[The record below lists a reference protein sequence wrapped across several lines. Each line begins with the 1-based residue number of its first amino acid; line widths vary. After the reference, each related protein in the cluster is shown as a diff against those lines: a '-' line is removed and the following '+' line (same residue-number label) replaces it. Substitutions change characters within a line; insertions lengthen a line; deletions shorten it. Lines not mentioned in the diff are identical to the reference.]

1 MLKKMCSVFLSFFIL
16 AGLSSSAV
24 AAEAELGEVVVTA
37 SRIDERAFDAKADV
51 RVITAEDIEENH
63 FADLAEAL
71 SSLNGVTV
79 DTYGNGVGYENMQ
92 TLEINGSS
100 RIVVIIDGI
109 RANTNT
115 SMLNVFNFQS
125 MPNLDSI
132 ERVEVLNG
140 SASTLYGADAK
151 GGVVNIITKAPEKN
165 VFKFGAENGTFG
177 FQDYRLY
184 AAGGDGD
191 LSWRLSANKRRS
203 SDYKDG
209 DGNSYISDGDA
220 ENISAKFWKKTS
232 ERSTLS
238 LAFDHYE
245 SDTVHTGTYY
255 RQQNGLRPPASYY
268 EKQQRLILAYRTQ
281 FSEESDNLLS
291 LYRIRS
297 TFNGQNFS
305 SPPNPMIDGVADT
318 TTWGL
323 SDQYRL
329 KWHEKHQL
337 AAGFEYSHETIDDW
351 VDTVFNYSGESYY
364 HYSIYAEDNWNFD
377 GRYSLTLGARYYRH
391 SIAGGRLSP
400 SVTLGLAADE
410 KTNFYLS
417 AKDYF
422 VPPSQYQLFSG
433 YGNKDLSPESGQTY
447 EFGVKHA
454 PDNDTVVDANV
465 FYRRGKHTIIYSGAS
480 QKYENLDG
488 EKVWG
493 FRANVTRQLDKHFKA
508 TLGYTWLRYK
518 NVYADGRES
527 YDGDYPNGEIKVGLN
542 YKNKD
547 LTAVLFGRGVI
558 GREGSPLYASRT
570 NVFYGTYPVSSFWV
584 VDMAVNYK
592 TSERL
597 TLYMRINNIFDK
609 FYSDNATGVYGPEDI
624 YAAPGRNI
632 RVGFTYEF

>member
-1 MLKKMCSVFLSFFIL
+1 MFKYLIL
-16 AGLSSSAV
+16 ISINLLILTGLSSSAA

-51 RVITAEDIEENH
+51 RVITAEDIEENR

-100 RIVVIIDGI
+100 QIVVVIDGI
-109 RANTNT
+109 RANTST
-115 SMLNVFNFQS
+115 SMFNVFNFQS

-132 ERVEVLNG
+132 ERIEVLNG

-184 AAGGDGD
+184 AAGGGGD

-209 DGNSYISDGDA
+209 NGNRYISDGDA

-232 ERSTLS
+232 GRSTLS
-238 LAFDHYE
+238 LAFDNYE
-245 SDTVHTGTYY
+245 SDTVHTGTYF
-255 RQQNGLRPPASYY
+255 RQQHGMRPPASFY

-305 SPPNPMIDGVADT
+305 TTEDMIDGKADT
-318 TTWGL
+318 TTWGF
-323 SDQYRL
+323 SDHYRL
-329 KWHEKHQL
+329 KWHEKHRL
-337 AAGFEYSHETIDDW
+337 AAGVEYSHETIDDW
-351 VDTVFNYSGESYY
+351 ADLFFTYSDESYY
-364 HYSIYAEDNWNFD
+364 HYSLYAEDNWDFD

-410 KTNFYLS
+410 KTNLYLS

-454 PDNDTVVDANV
+454 PDNDTIIDANL
-465 FYRRGKHTIIYSGAS
+465 FYRRGKNTISYNKEIK
-480 QKYENLDG
+480 KYENLDR

-493 FRANVTRQLDKHFKA
+493 FRANVTRQLDEHFKA
-508 TLGYTWLRYK
+508 TLGYAWIRYK
-518 NVYADGRES
+518 NVDAEGEES
-527 YDGDYPNGEIKVGLN
+527 YSSNYPNGEIKVGLN
-542 YKNKD
+542 YKNRD
-547 LTAVLFGRGVI
+547 LTVVLFGRGVM
-558 GREGSPLYASRT
+558 GRKGSRQYASRT
-570 NVFYGTYPVSSFWV
+570 NLFYGTYPVSSFWV
-584 VDMAVNYK
+584 VDMTVNYK
-592 TSERL
+592 TSEHL
-597 TLYMRINNIFDK
+597 TFYLKINNIFDE
-609 FYSDNATGVYGPEDI
+609 FYCDDVTGVYGHEDI
-624 YAAPGRNI
+624 YGAPGRNF

>member
-1 MLKKMCSVFLSFFIL
+1 M
-16 AGLSSSAV
+16 
-24 AAEAELGEVVVTA
+24 
-37 SRIDERAFDAKADV
+37 
-51 RVITAEDIEENH
+51 
-63 FADLAEAL
+63 
-71 SSLNGVTV
+71 TV

-391 SIAGGRLSP
+391 
-400 SVTLGLAADE
+400 
-410 KTNFYLS
+410 
-417 AKDYF
+417 
-422 VPPSQYQLFSG
+422 
-433 YGNKDLSPESGQTY
+433 
-447 EFGVKHA
+447 
-454 PDNDTVVDANV
+454 
-465 FYRRGKHTIIYSGAS
+465 
-480 QKYENLDG
+480 
-488 EKVWG
+488 
-493 FRANVTRQLDKHFKA
+493 
-508 TLGYTWLRYK
+508 
-518 NVYADGRES
+518 
-527 YDGDYPNGEIKVGLN
+527 
-542 YKNKD
+542 
-547 LTAVLFGRGVI
+547 
-558 GREGSPLYASRT
+558 
-570 NVFYGTYPVSSFWV
+570 
-584 VDMAVNYK
+584 
-592 TSERL
+592 
-597 TLYMRINNIFDK
+597 
-609 FYSDNATGVYGPEDI
+609 
-624 YAAPGRNI
+624 
-632 RVGFTYEF
+632 